1 MAGTVRET
9 GIRLAAMGNRTA
21 GPATFA
27 VVLAGGIGSRF
38 WPASTPDRP
47 KQLLALGG
55 SEPLIVETVRRA
67 ERLVGPDNVRLLM
80 GPELLAPFQSVLPDY
95 PDERYWVE
103 PTARGTAAALAWAAD
118 RIERE
123 APGSL
128 MVSLHADH
136 LIQPLD
142 AFVQTVRRAEE
153 AARRSGSLV
162 CLGITP
168 NRAETGYGYIEIG
181 PEIATGVSSVVQFV
195 EKPDADTAEN
205 YLRSGRHLWNTG
217 IFVWR
222 AADFLS
228 AVRRWCGEVSPALA
242 ALDTGDVDRFYSE
255 VQPVSVDVG
264 VLERAD
270 NVETAVASFEWD
282 DVGTWEA
289 LSRTRDPD
297 PRGNVVE
304 GGARIVD
311 GSNNIVWSES
321 GRVVLFGVN
330 DLVVVRSGDE
340 TLVMPRELAPRLKE
354 ALDRLGEDDR

>member
-1 MAGTVRET
+1 M
-9 GIRLAAMGNRTA
+9 
-21 GPATFA
+21 
-27 VVLAGGIGSRF
+27 
-38 WPASTPDRP
+38 
-47 KQLLALGG
+47 
-55 SEPLIVETVRRA
+55 IVETVRRA

-80 GPELLAPFQSVLPDY
+80 GPELLAPFQSVLGDY
-95 PDERYWVE
+95 PDERFWVE
-103 PTARGTAAALAWAAD
+103 PAARGTATALAWAAD

-123 APGSL
+123 FPGSL
-128 MVSLHADH
+128 MISLHADH
-136 LIQPLD
+136 IIQPLD
-142 AFVQTVRRAEE
+142 AFIETVRRAEG

-168 NRAETGYGYIEIG
+168 TRAETGYGYIEIG
-181 PEIATGVSSVVQFV
+181 PEIAEGVSSVVRFV
-195 EKPDADTAEN
+195 EKPDAGTAGA

-228 AVRRWCGEVSPALA
+228 ALGRWCPEVSPALV

-255 VQPVSVDVG
+255 VEPVSVDVG

-289 LSRTRDPD
+289 LSRTRESDR
-297 PRGNVVE
+297 RGNVTEGRVKIVE
-304 GGARIVD
+304 GSD
-311 GSNNIVWSES
+311 NIVWSES
-321 GRVVLFGVN
+321 GRVVLYGVN

-354 ALDRLGEDDR
+354 ALDRLAEDDE